1 MGAIKIKMKKIIYWV
16 YVAIVLIPFIV
27 IVFFL
32 GGIDAVTG
40 TRLYPKFRH
49 IIEKICARFD
59 YD

>member
-1 MGAIKIKMKKIIYWV
+1 MKKIFYWV

-27 IVFFL
+27 IVFSL

-40 TRLYPKFRH
+40 TRLYPRFRH
-49 IIEKICARFD
+49 IIEKISARFD

>member
-1 MGAIKIKMKKIIYWV
+1 M

-40 TRLYPKFRH
+40 TRLYPKFHR
-49 IIEKICARFD
+49 IVKKISAKFD